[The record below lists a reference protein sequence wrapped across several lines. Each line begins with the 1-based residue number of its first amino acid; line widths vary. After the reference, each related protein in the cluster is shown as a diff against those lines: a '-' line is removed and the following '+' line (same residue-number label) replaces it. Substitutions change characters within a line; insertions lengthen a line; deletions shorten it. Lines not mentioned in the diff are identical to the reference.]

1 MDAKR
6 YKIQNVKSGRIT
18 EVSEG
23 WMTVAKKH
31 NIIKDYDVMC
41 VVIKSS
47 TPPVPFEIP
56 KGIPTIDFASPSL
69 ENQLENQPEEPVAEK
84 PKRGR
89 KSKQK

>member
-1 MDAKR
+1 MEIKR
-6 YKIQNVKSGRIT
+6 YKIQNIKNGTIM

-31 NIIKDYDVMC
+31 NFIKDYDVMC

-56 KGIPTIDFASPSL
+56 KGVPNIDFATPSA
-69 ENQLENQPEEPVAEK
+69 EGQIQEPVAEK
-84 PKRGR
+84 PKKGR
-89 KSKQK
+89 KPKQK